1 MSYMRDLCT
10 FEWRLEYLYD
20 STLAQLQL
28 RILFLS
34 YEIKI
39 TLSLCIIKFVF
50 IIKIL
55 FLSDRNSM
63 FPP

>member
-20 STLAQLQL
+20 STLLH
-28 RILFLS
+28 ILFLS

>member
-20 STLAQLQL
+20 STLVHQL

-55 FLSDRNSM
+55 FLSNRNSM

>member
-20 STLAQLQL
+20 STLAHQL

-50 IIKIL
+50 VIKIL